1 VVPVPLVP
9 ALGRKGLSAQE
20 IAMPETQTLSLPSVP
35 RVPFSAAP
43 PTAAAAAASIPAL
56 VLVLLAALLLA
67 LIAACA
73 DAGKLPR
80 QFVAEWQEAR
90 LLFIADGGSARVRV
104 FSLAALAPVPLG
116 ELRPQARSGVS
127 DLALD
132 AQRGELWVLGS
143 EQLELFDARRRQS
156 LGRWPLPA
164 ATVAALLV
172 DGKGVLL
179 LAADGRRLGHCAGE
193 SGVLRLSAAAGS
205 ALP

>member
-1 VVPVPLVP
+1 MPLVP

-20 IAMPETQTLSLPSVP
+20 IAMPETQTLSLPTVP
-35 RVPFSAAP
+35 RVVFSAAP
-43 PTAAAAAASIPAL
+43 PATAATTAAAASIPAL
-56 VLVLLAALLLA
+56 VLVLLAALLLS

-90 LLFIADGGSARVRV
+90 LLFIADGGGARVRV

-156 LGRWPLPA
+156 LGRWTLPA
-164 ATVAALLV
+164 ATVAALRV

-193 SGVLRLSAAAGS
+193 SGVLRLSAVAGG